1 MNQTSST
8 ARKEQRALWRVAG
21 ALWRASVGRWAER
34 EFAVLAALALA
45 AAALWGFVEL
55 AGEVLEGE
63 THAFDERILLALRSA
78 TDRSDPLGPGW
89 LEELMRDVT
98 GLGST
103 GVLTF
108 ITLAAAGFL
117 ALDRKTHAALFV
129 VAAVGGGMLL
139 STLLKMGFDRP
150 RPDLVPHG
158 ALVYT
163 ASFPSGHATL
173 SAVVY
178 LTLGALLARVQPRFV
193 LKLYLLG
200 PRDPAHGHGRR
211 EPGVS
216 RRALADGCAR
226 RLGAR
231 RRLGAVLLGGG
242 AVAAAA
248 RPGRGPG
255 PRSGGRDTR
264 TGRRLS
270 RTAGRDKRARLAVSP
285 RGGARGGNR
294 PCCPSSTSTRC
305 ASTWNG
311 TR

>member
-1 MNQTSST
+1 VNQTSST
-8 ARKEQRALWRVAG
+8 ARKERRAVWRVAG

-34 EFAVLAALALA
+34 EFTVLAALALA

-63 THAFDERILLALRSA
+63 TRAFDERILLALRSPA
-78 TDRSDPLGPGW
+78 DPSDPLGPGW

-117 ALDRKTHAALFV
+117 ALDRKTHAALLV

-158 ALVYT
+158 TLVYT

-173 SAVVY
+173 SAVAY
-178 LTLGALLARVQPRFV
+178 LTLGALLARVQPRLV

-200 PRDPAHGHGRR
+200 LAILLTVSV
-211 EPGVS
+211 GVS
-216 RRALADGCAR
+216 RVYLGVHWPTDVLAGWA
-226 RLGAR
+226 LGAAWA
-231 RRLGAVLLGGG
+231 LFCW
-242 AVAAAA
+242 AAALWLQ
-248 RPGRGPG
+248 RRGQVESPG
-255 PRSGGRDTR
+255 PDPEAATPEP
-264 TGRRLS
+264 
-270 RTAGRDKRARLAVSP
+270 ADD
-285 RGGARGGNR
+285 
-294 PCCPSSTSTRC
+294 
-305 ASTWNG
+305 
-311 TR
+311 

>member
-1 MNQTSST
+1 MGR
-8 ARKEQRALWRVAG
+8 ARVRAARRAG
-21 ALWRASVGRWAER
+21 SGRRA
-34 EFAVLAALALA
+34 
-45 AAALWGFVEL
+45 WGFVEL

-117 ALDRKTHAALFV
+117 ALNRKTHAALFV

-200 PRDPAHGHGRR
+200 LAILLTVTV
-211 EPGVS
+211 GVS
-216 RRALADGCAR
+216 RVYLGVHWPTDVLAGWAIGAAWALFCW
-226 RLGAR
+226 
-231 RRLGAVLLGGG
+231 
-242 AVAAAA
+242 AAALWLQRRGQVEGRA
-248 RPGRGPG
+248 PIPRP
-255 PRSGGRDTR
+255 
-264 TGRRLS
+264 RRP
-270 RTAGRDKRARLAVSP
+270 TADR
-285 RGGARGGNR
+285 
-294 PCCPSSTSTRC
+294 
-305 ASTWNG
+305 
-311 TR
+311 

>member
-1 MNQTSST
+1 VNQTSST
-8 ARKEQRALWRVAG
+8 DRKEQRALGRVA
-21 ALWRASVGRWAER
+21 APLWRATGGQWVAR
-34 EFAVLAALALA
+34 EFALLASLALA

-55 AGEVLEGE
+55 ADEVLEGE

-78 TDRSDPLGPGW
+78 TDPSDPLGPGW

-108 ITLAAAGFL
+108 VTLAVAGFL
-117 ALDRKTHAALFV
+117 ALNRKTHAALFV

-163 ASFPSGHATL
+163 ASFPSGHATI

-200 PRDPAHGHGRR
+200 LAILLTVMV
-211 EPGVS
+211 GVS
-216 RRALADGCAR
+216 RVYLGVHWPTDVLAGWAVGAAWALLCWATALWLQR
-226 RLGAR
+226 R
-231 RRLGAVLLGGG
+231 
-242 AVAAAA
+242 
-248 RPGRGPG
+248 GRVEAPG
-255 PRSGGRDTR
+255 PAPETVPPESGER
-264 TGRRLS
+264 
-270 RTAGRDKRARLAVSP
+270 
-285 RGGARGGNR
+285 
-294 PCCPSSTSTRC
+294 
-305 ASTWNG
+305 
-311 TR
+311 

>member
-1 MNQTSST
+1 MRPPSDPPDRAAPEWPVNQTSST
-8 ARKEQRALWRVAG
+8 TRKEQRALWRAAG
-21 ALWRASVGRWAER
+21 TLWRVSVGRWVEQ

-98 GLGST
+98 GLGGT

-117 ALDRKTHAALFV
+117 ALNRKTHAALFV

-139 STLLKMGFDRP
+139 STLLKIGFDRP

-163 ASFPSGHATL
+163 ASFPSGHAML

-178 LTLGALLARVQPRFV
+178 LTLGALLARVQARHL

-200 PRDPAHGHGRR
+200 LAILLTVAVGASRVYLGVHWPTDVVAGWAVGAAWALLCWATALWLQRRGRVEPADPD
-211 EPGVS
+211 P
-216 RRALADGCAR
+216 D
-226 RLGAR
+226 
-231 RRLGAVLLGGG
+231 
-242 AVAAAA
+242 AVAPEPA
-248 RPGRGPG
+248 
-255 PRSGGRDTR
+255 D
-264 TGRRLS
+264 
-270 RTAGRDKRARLAVSP
+270 D
-285 RGGARGGNR
+285 
-294 PCCPSSTSTRC
+294 
-305 ASTWNG
+305 
-311 TR
+311 

>member
-8 ARKEQRALWRVAG
+8 ARKEQRAVWRVAG

-129 VAAVGGGMLL
+129 VAAVGRRHAAQHAAQDGLRPAA
-139 STLLKMGFDRP
+139 TRP
-150 RPDLVPHG
+150 R
-158 ALVYT
+158 
-163 ASFPSGHATL
+163 
-173 SAVVY
+173 
-178 LTLGALLARVQPRFV
+178 
-193 LKLYLLG
+193 
-200 PRDPAHGHGRR
+200 
-211 EPGVS
+211 
-216 RRALADGCAR
+216 
-226 RLGAR
+226 
-231 RRLGAVLLGGG
+231 
-242 AVAAAA
+242 AA
-248 RPGRGPG
+248 R
-255 PRSGGRDTR
+255 
-264 TGRRLS
+264 
-270 RTAGRDKRARLAVSP
+270 RARLYRELPERP
-285 RGGARGGNR
+285 RDTVGGGVPDARRAAGARAAALR
-294 PCCPSSTSTRC
+294 AQALSAR
-305 ASTWNG
+305 AS
-311 TR
+311 RSCSRSRSA

>member
-8 ARKEQRALWRVAG
+8 GRKEHRALWRVAG
-21 ALWRASVGRWAER
+21 ALWRAWVGQWAER
-34 EFAVLAALALA
+34 EFALLTALALA
-45 AAALWGFVEL
+45 LAALWGFVEL

-63 THAFDERILLALRSA
+63 THAFDERILLALRNA

-117 ALDRKTHAALFV
+117 ALNRKTHAALFV

-200 PRDPAHGHGRR
+200 LAILLTVTVGISRVYL
-211 EPGVS
+211 GVHWPTDVLAGWAIGAAW
-216 RRALADGCAR
+216 ALFCW
-226 RLGAR
+226 
-231 RRLGAVLLGGG
+231 
-242 AVAAAA
+242 AAALWLQ
-248 RPGRGPG
+248 RRGQVEGPG
-255 PRSGGRDTR
+255 PDPEAATPEPADR
-264 TGRRLS
+264 
-270 RTAGRDKRARLAVSP
+270 
-285 RGGARGGNR
+285 
-294 PCCPSSTSTRC
+294 
-305 ASTWNG
+305 
-311 TR
+311 